1 MKVQA
6 RWTIAY
12 KNKSYNGGEIFEL
25 DEKDYEKFKND
36 VVIIKNERPS
46 PKIKKTK
53 TIKSKRTK

>member
-12 KNKSYNGGEIFEL
+12 KGKSYNGGEIFEIN
-25 DEKDYEKFKND
+25 ESDYKKFEND
-36 VVIIKNERPS
+36 VVILKNERPS
-46 PKIKKTK
+46 PRIKKTK